1 MLKHT
6 QTIRRLLYK
15 GLAILKNH
23 TERVIDTSTQDPSFR
38 LIITEC
44 KQVMSWQEVYNL

>member
-6 QTIRRLLYK
+6 QTIRRVLLK
-15 GLAILKNH
+15 GLTILKNQ
-23 TERVIDTSTQDPSFR
+23 TERVINTSTQDPSFH

-44 KQVMSWQEVYNL
+44 KQVMPWQGVYNL